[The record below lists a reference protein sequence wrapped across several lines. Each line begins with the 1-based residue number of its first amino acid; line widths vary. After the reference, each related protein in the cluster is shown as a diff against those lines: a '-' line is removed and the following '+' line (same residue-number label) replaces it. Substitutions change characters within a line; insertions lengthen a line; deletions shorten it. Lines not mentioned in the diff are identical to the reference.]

1 MKKILTRVAASKV
14 TWVAATLLAVYTL
27 GGFLLAPYLLER
39 NLPRYAEQY
48 LGQPASIGNVRINPY
63 LFILDMSDFQLGG
76 MGESAML
83 TFKRLYIDFELSSIF
98 RGAWTFAEFRTEGLG
113 LRLEA
118 DREGRLNIMELVKRL
133 QGPQEPERKEEPPPS
148 IIVEHM
154 MVSDSSISF
163 SDLSDATP
171 ASTTLAPINL
181 ELTGFSTIPDREG
194 RYILAATLPAG
205 ASLAW
210 KGSLT
215 LHPLASSGEFS
226 IKGMKLAT
234 AWQFL
239 RDELRMAEPHGEFTL
254 AGHYAFSRDQGKTT
268 LDVTGIQAELSGLL
282 VAPPDDGPALLALRS
297 LRISDARFALDDR
310 KLVVPRLRLS
320 DGKLSA
326 SLASDGTLDWQRLVK
341 AETAAPRPDG
351 AEVADPSEI
360 PDAPDA
366 PDVKK
371 PWRARVENLD
381 IENIALAYT
390 DHMKSP
396 AAAFRAG
403 AISSKF
409 KLDVAAGPGPAQV
422 VVDDFQLAVN
432 NVTVAA
438 IAAGATA
445 TAATAANAANAE
457 NTAATVTTADMTAG
471 TVGMAG
477 MVDAAL
483 DSFRLTGGRLDT
495 QARTAFVENVAISNG
510 DIVITR
516 GPDGPTG
523 LLKLILPASP
533 ESDENP
539 PPPDAI
545 PAVPAE
551 VPWKYRAGSV
561 ELKQFGI
568 RLADH
573 GFTPPIAYDIDV
585 VSALLENIDR
595 ASESPILF
603 ATQLRIGEQGVVN
616 GEGTL
621 QQDFG
626 QARGKLDATGIA
638 LEPLRPLVTRHTTLD
653 LKSGNAAVSAELS
666 YRSDTTPPAM
676 TAQGNASIHDFRL
689 NEAGTDER
697 LVAWK
702 TLAAKKIAL
711 SLAPNRLVIKEVRL
725 VEPGMKLVIGP
736 DRSVNLNQILRSNP
750 PGEAVASQ
758 RAPAQKPPPEK
769 KRPKR
774 ESARDR
780 DESSFPARIGQVRIV
795 SGSLDFADL
804 SLILPF
810 ATHVHALDGSIAG
823 ISSARRSRTR
833 IDLAGQVET
842 YGEASAAGALV
853 PRNPEKF
860 LDIEV
865 NFDNIEM
872 PPLSPYSATFAG
884 RKIAAGKLWLT
895 LHYKIV
901 DGKLAGENSIM
912 LADFKLGERIE
923 APNALDLPLDLAIAL
938 LKGPDGRIKL
948 AVPVEGDMGN
958 PTFDYGTVIRGALA
972 NVIRR
977 VVSSPFRLLAGLL
990 DENDA
995 EKLRK
1000 VEFEPGSDDIEPAQR
1015 EQLDILVEALKKR
1028 PKVGVVV
1035 KGPYDAE
1042 RDGQHLRS
1050 ELAHRD
1056 LAIAMGAAPA
1066 PGEDLGLITYGDADT
1081 QKALEKLLAERGGPG
1096 GDAVQKFVDEYAK
1109 KTGRQPDRV
1118 NTLLGLFGRG
1128 SRDRAFYE
1136 ALFEHLVER
1145 QPLPDNALQALAAR
1159 RTQAIMDVLLKA
1171 GIDSKRLVSGSVEPV
1186 TGEPG
1191 KPIAAE
1197 LALDVAAGEK

>member
-1 MKKILTRVAASKV
+1 MKKIFTRVAASKI
-14 TWVAATLLAVYTL
+14 TWVAATLLLVYTL

-39 NLPRYAEQY
+39 HLPRYAEEY

-63 LFILDMSDFQLGG
+63 LFILDMSDFQLDGTDG
-76 MGESAML
+76 SAML
-83 TFKRLYIDFELSSIF
+83 KFKRLYIDFELSSIF
-98 RGAWTFAEFRTEGLG
+98 RNAWTFAEFRTEGLG

-148 IIVEHM
+148 VVVEHM

-171 ASTTLAPINL
+171 ASATLAPINL

-254 AGHYAFSRDQGKTT
+254 AGHYAFSREQGKTT

-282 VAPPDDGPALLALRS
+282 VAPPDGAPALLALRS
-297 LRISDARFALDDR
+297 LRLSDAHFALNDR
-310 KLVVPRLRLS
+310 KLVVPGLHLS

-326 SLASDGTLDWQRLVK
+326 SLASDGTLDWQHLVK

-351 AEVADPSEI
+351 AEVADPSE
-360 PDAPDA
+360 APDA
-366 PDVKK
+366 PDSPDAKQ
-371 PWRARVENLD
+371 PWQAQVENVD

-409 KLDVAAGPGPAQV
+409 KLDAATGAGSAQV
-422 VVDDFQLAVN
+422 VVDNFQLAVN
-432 NVTVAA
+432 NITVAA

-445 TAATAANAANAE
+445 TAANAE
-457 NTAATVTTADMTAG
+457 NTAATVTTADRTG
-471 TVGMAG
+471 TVGIAG
-477 MVDAAL
+477 MADAAL

-495 QARTAFVENVAISNG
+495 RARTAFVENVAISNG

-516 GPDGPTG
+516 GPDGPMG
-523 LLKLILPASP
+523 LLQLMRPVSP

-539 PPPDAI
+539 SPPDAI
-545 PAVPAE
+545 PAVPAD

-561 ELKQFGI
+561 ELRQFGI

-573 GFTPPIAYDIDV
+573 GFTPPIAYDINV

-595 ASESPILF
+595 ASESPIRF
-603 ATQLRIGEQGVVN
+603 ATELRIGEQGVVN
-616 GEGTL
+616 GGGTL

-653 LKSGNAAVSAELS
+653 LKSGNAAVSAELG

-689 NEAGTDER
+689 NEAGTEER
-697 LVAWK
+697 LIAWK
-702 TLAAKKIAL
+702 TLSAQKITL
-711 SLAPNRLVIKEVRL
+711 SLEPNRLVIKEVRL
-725 VEPGMKLVIGP
+725 IEPGMKLVIGQ
-736 DRSVNLNQILRSNP
+736 DRSVNLNQILRNNP
-750 PGEAVASQ
+750 SGEAVAGQ
-758 RAPAQKPPPEK
+758 QARAQKPPPEK
-769 KRPKR
+769 KRPK
-774 ESARDR
+774 SKPARGR
-780 DESSFPARIGQVRIV
+780 DDSSFPARIGQVRIAG
-795 SGSLDFADL
+795 GSLDFADL

-823 ISSARRSRTR
+823 ISSSRRSRTR
-833 IDLAGQVET
+833 IDLTGQVEA
-842 YGEASAAGALV
+842 YGEASAAGVLV
-853 PRNPEKF
+853 PRNPEKL

-901 DGKLAGENSIM
+901 DGKLAGENTLM

-1042 RDGQHLRS
+1042 RDGQHLRR

-1081 QKALEKLLAERGGPG
+1081 QKALEKLLAERGGPDE
-1096 GDAVQKFVDEYAK
+1096 DAVQKFVDEYAK

-1118 NTLLGLFGRG
+1118 NKLLGLFGRG

-1136 ALFEHLVER
+1136 ALFEHLVEL
-1145 QPLPDNALQALAAR
+1145 QPLPDNALQALAAS

-1197 LALDVAAGEK
+1197 LALDVAAGDS

>member
-1 MKKILTRVAASKV
+1 MKKVLTRVAASKI
-14 TWVAATLLAVYTL
+14 TWVAAMLLVVYTL

-39 NLPRYAEQY
+39 HLPRYAEQY
-48 LGQPASIGNVRINPY
+48 LGQPASVGNVRINPY
-63 LFILDMSDFQLGG
+63 LFILDMSDFQLDRT
-76 MGESAML
+76 GESAML
-83 TFKRLYIDFELSSIF
+83 EFKRLYIDFELSSIF

-113 LRLEA
+113 LRLEV
-118 DREGRLNIMELVKRL
+118 DREGRLNVMELVKRL

-148 IIVEHM
+148 VIVEHM

-194 RYILAATLPAG
+194 RYTLAASLPAG

-254 AGHYAFSRDQGKTT
+254 AGHYDFSREQGKTT
-268 LDVTGIQAELSGLL
+268 LGVTGIQAEMSGLL
-282 VAPPDDGPALLALRS
+282 VAPPAGSPALLALRS

-310 KLVVPRLRLS
+310 KLVVPRLRLL

-341 AETAAPRPDG
+341 ATAAAPQPDDG
-351 AEVADPSEI
+351 AEVADT
-360 PDAPDA
+360 PDAADTVGA
-366 PDVKK
+366 KQ
-371 PWRARVENLD
+371 PWQVRVENVD

-409 KLDVAAGPGPAQV
+409 KLDMAAGTGPAQV
-422 VVDDFQLAVN
+422 VVEDFQLAVN
-432 NVTVAA
+432 NATVAA
-438 IAAGATA
+438 IAAGTA
-445 TAATAANAANAE
+445 NVASAANTANAAN
-457 NTAATVTTADMTAG
+457 T
-471 TVGMAG
+471 AG

-495 QARTAFVENVAISNG
+495 RTRTALVENVIVSNG

-523 LLKLILPASP
+523 LLQLMLPAS
-533 ESDENP
+533 SKSNENP
-539 PPPDAI
+539 PPQDAI
-545 PAVPAE
+545 PAVPVDA
-551 VPWKYRAGSV
+551 PWKYRAGSL

-568 RLADH
+568 RLADR
-573 GFTPPIAYDIDV
+573 GFTPPIAYDINV
-585 VSALLENIDR
+585 VSAVLENIDR
-595 ASESPILF
+595 ASESPIVF
-603 ATQLRIGEQGVVN
+603 ATELRIGEQGIVN
-616 GEGTL
+616 GGGTL
-621 QQDFG
+621 QQDFR

-638 LEPLRPLVTRHTTLD
+638 LEPLRSLVTRHTTLD
-653 LKSGNAAVSAELS
+653 LKSGNVAVSAELN
-666 YRSDTTPPAM
+666 YGSDSSPAI

-689 NEAGTDER
+689 NEAGTEER
-697 LVAWK
+697 LIAWK
-702 TLAAKKIAL
+702 TLSAKKIAL
-711 SLAPNRLVIKEVRL
+711 SLEPNRLAIKEIRL
-725 VEPGMKLVIGP
+725 IEPGMKLVIGE
-736 DRSVNLNQILRSNP
+736 DRSVNLNQILKNNP
-750 PGEAVASQ
+750 SGKAVANQ
-758 RAPAQKPPPEK
+758 QAPTKKPPEK
-769 KRPKR
+769 PKR
-774 ESARDR
+774 KSTRGRD
-780 DESSFPARIGQVRIV
+780 DSSFPAKIGQIRIV
-795 SGSLDFADL
+795 GGSLDFADL
-804 SLILPF
+804 SLVLPF
-810 ATHVHALDGSIAG
+810 STHVHALDGSIAG
-823 ISSARRSRTR
+823 VSSAPRRRTK
-833 IDLAGQVET
+833 IDLTGQVEA
-842 YGEASAAGALV
+842 YGEASAAGVLV

-901 DGKLAGENSIM
+901 DSKLAGENSIT

-977 VVSSPFRLLAGLL
+977 IVSSPFRLLAGLL
-990 DENDA
+990 DENDT

-1000 VEFEPGSDDIEPAQR
+1000 VEFEPGSADIAPAQR

-1056 LAIAMGAAPA
+1056 LAIAMGAPPE
-1066 PGEDLGLITYGDADT
+1066 PGEDLGLIVYGDADT
-1081 QKALEKLLAERGGPG
+1081 QKALEKLLAERGGAGSPGAPG
-1096 GDAVQKFVDEYAK
+1096 GDGVQKFADEYAK

-1118 NTLLGLFGRG
+1118 NALLGLFGRG

-1136 ALFEHLVER
+1136 ALFERLVEL

-1171 GIDSKRLVSGSVEPV
+1171 GIDSKRLVSGSVELV

-1197 LALDVAAGEK
+1197 LALDVAAGDS